1 MQKVKEFTYNKLT
14 PEEQKER
21 GILGR
26 LVGTI
31 ADFKHPTRNGRLY
44 TEQLWDNV
52 FNDPIMKEKIATKSC
67 FGEIG
72 HPSDR
77 SETDME
83 KIAICLAEEPKKC
96 SDGTLKGV
104 FDILDTPNGR
114 ILKTLCDYGCKVG
127 VSSRGTGDVMEDWRG
142 EQIVDPKTY
151 QCECWDAVILPSVE
165 SARPN
170 YLHESLNSNNELKKA
185 LNEDLNTA
193 TPEAKKVMEETLK
206 QLNID
211 YIDKKLNE
219 EVNSRN
225 ISVDNKV
232 DFSNAADDIG
242 ADAIK
247 SLQESLKQTKEL
259 RAQVKELQE
268 KLSVCNAKE
277 VKLAEALQKSNIQ
290 IQKLKKDLSSAQHEV
305 DSLQNQLTEKSQLIE
320 SKDKKLE
327 QFSKLSKFQEAQQRN
342 LNESLQQ
349 GKDESKKLNEQLIQ
363 ERQEAKRQLNA
374 LKENLEEV
382 KKDNAIKSQE
392 YDKKLSHASKLIEQY
407 QQVADA
413 AINKYIESKAKLSGV
428 KVAEV
433 KRRLGESYSFN
444 DIDNI
449 CEELSNIQL
458 DMGSLPFNANTK
470 NNNIRVKIQESK
482 SPIKPN
488 NSGYDDD
495 IDDQLWYLANKH

>member
-72 HPSDR
+72 HPESR

-96 SDGTLKGV
+96 ADGTLKGV

-127 VSSRGTGDVMEDWRG
+127 VSSRGTGDVMEDWKG
-142 EQIVDPKTY
+142 GQIVDPKTY

-211 YIDKKLNE
+211 YIDKTLNE
-219 EVNSRN
+219 EVNPRN
-225 ISVDNKV
+225 NSVDNKV
-232 DFSNAADDIG
+232 NSSNAADDIG
-242 ADAIK
+242 ADAIR

-277 VKLAEALQKSNIQ
+277 VKLAEALQKSNIRV
-290 IQKLKKDLSSAQHEV
+290 QKLEKDLSSAQHEA
-305 DSLQNQLTEKSQLIE
+305 DSLQEQLTEKSRLIE

-327 QFSKLSKFQEAQQRN
+327 QFSKLSKFQGAQQRS

-349 GKDESKKLNEQLIQ
+349 GRDESKKLNEQLIR
-363 ERQEAKRQLNA
+363 ERKEAERQLNA

-382 KKDNAIKSQE
+382 KKDNVIKSQN
-392 YDKKLSHASKLIEQY
+392 YDKKISQASKLIEQY
-407 QQVADA
+407 QQVANA
-413 AINKYIESKAKLSGV
+413 AVNKYIESKAKLAGV

-433 KRRLGESYSFN
+433 KRRLGENYSFN
-444 DIDNI
+444 DIDNV
-449 CEELSNIQL
+449 CEELSSIQL
-458 DMGSLPFNANTK
+458 DMGSLPFSAKNTK
-470 NNNIRVKIQESK
+470 SSNVRVKLSESK
-482 SPIKPN
+482 SPVKPN
-488 NSGYDDD
+488 SRYDDD